1 MTRRRRAWS
10 AVVPVA
16 ALVLATASPAPAT
29 PGQAEPG
36 ASIGLVDRPPWVAPE
51 DEATFLVTTSG
62 DLAGATVQ
70 VEVFSALDS
79 VEELEDSATED
90 VGVRLSRSAP
100 LGVGFL
106 AAGPAG
112 SQVVGVSVS
121 AEPVDGSTV
130 QIVEPGVHPVVI
142 SLLGPGGDVLDQIR
156 TPLVR
161 LGDDEQEWNAPDL
174 AVLLDVAA
182 APSLQPDGTRSI
194 EAGELRRIARVG
206 DLLEAHPDLGLSVA
220 ALPDTVDALG
230 TLAEPA
236 AAELLAQLAERDPLS
251 VPYLPVPV
259 GSLVEAGLGGLV
271 APLVDRGDA
280 LLADRLGAEPAR
292 GPWTGTAE
300 LGPEGARLLAG
311 LGFDSVVVEGTATG
325 DDGEE
330 DPDALVEA
338 GPRPVEGAGLLAGMA
353 VDPTLSEALAE
364 GVGDD
369 PDAAHVALARL
380 LLSTVTPAPDED
392 DEEDEERPVVLVRPG
407 QLAAD
412 SVLAGLLALLDDPA
426 APVGAGGLELVG
438 TVVEDGSEPVEPTG
452 AAGPDVG
459 DIADR
464 VLAIGGQLD
473 SYQALIGPQSSR
485 ADDMRLQVAT
495 ALATT
500 TPAPRRD
507 AAMDTVEEVLGSAF
521 GSVRLSG
528 ERNLNLTSRRGTLP
542 VTVENANPF
551 PVDVVIRTT
560 SDRLRFP
567 DGGDLPVTVE
577 AGDARRVD
585 VPVEALATGSVPV
598 SVALWTADGSIRLDG
613 RQLNVR
619 STAISGVGL
628 LLSLGALV
636 VLVVWWIRSWRRTRR
651 DAPRDPGPVEGSMG

>member
-10 AVVPVA
+10 ALVPVA
-16 ALVLATASPAPAT
+16 ALILATASPAPAT
-29 PGQAEPG
+29 PGQEEPS

-51 DEATFLVTTSG
+51 DEAIFLVTTSG

-79 VEELEDSATED
+79 VEELEESATED

-106 AAGPAG
+106 GAGPEG
-112 SQVVGVSVS
+112 TQVVGVPVS

-142 SLLGPGGDVLDQIR
+142 SLLGPGGDVLDEIR

-161 LGDDEQEWNAPDL
+161 LGDEDQEWEAPNL

-206 DLLEAHPDLGLSVA
+206 DLLEAHPDLDLSVA
-220 ALPDTVDALG
+220 AVPDTIDALG

-236 AAELLAQLAERDPLS
+236 AAELLAQLAEVDLLS

-259 GSLVEAGLGGLV
+259 GSLVEEDLGGLV

-311 LGFDSVVVEGTATG
+311 MGFDSVVVEGARG
-325 DDGEE
+325 DDGE

-338 GPRPVEGAGLLAGMA
+338 GPRPVEGAGALAGMV
-353 VDPTLSEALAE
+353 VDPALSEALAD
-364 GVGDD
+364 GIGDD

-380 LLSTVTPAPDED
+380 LLSPVTPAPDED
-392 DEEDEERPVVLVRPG
+392 EDDEGRPVVLVRPG
-407 QLAAD
+407 QLHAD

-426 APVGAGGLELVG
+426 APVRTGGLGLVG
-438 TVVEDGSEPVEPTG
+438 TLVAEGSAPVERTG
-452 AAGPDVG
+452 ATGPDLG

-464 VLAIGGQLD
+464 VLAITGQLD
-473 SYQALIGPQSSR
+473 SYQELIGPQSSR
-485 ADDMRLQVAT
+485 ADDMRLQAAT

-551 PVDVVIRTT
+551 PVDVVIRST

-567 DGGDLPVTVE
+567 DGEDLPVTVE
-577 AGDARRVD
+577 AGDALRVD

-598 SVALWTADGSIRLDG
+598 SVALWTPDGSIRLDG

>member
-10 AVVPVA
+10 ALVPVA
-16 ALVLATASPAPAT
+16 ALILATASPAPAT
-29 PGQAEPG
+29 PGQEEPS

-51 DEATFLVTTSG
+51 DEAIFLVTTSG

-79 VEELEDSATED
+79 VEELEESATED

-106 AAGPAG
+106 GAGPEG
-112 SQVVGVSVS
+112 TQVVGVPVS

-142 SLLGPGGDVLDQIR
+142 SLLGPGGDVLDEIR

-161 LGDDEQEWNAPDL
+161 LGDEDQEWEAPNL

-206 DLLEAHPDLGLSVA
+206 DLLEAHPDLDLSVA
-220 ALPDTVDALG
+220 AVPDTIDALG

-236 AAELLAQLAERDPLS
+236 AAELLAQLAEVDLLS

-259 GSLVEAGLGGLV
+259 GSLVEEDLGGLV

-311 LGFDSVVVEGTATG
+311 MGFDSVVVEGARG
-325 DDGEE
+325 DDGE

-338 GPRPVEGAGLLAGMA
+338 GPRPVEGAGALAGMV
-353 VDPTLSEALAE
+353 VDLALSEALAD
-364 GVGDD
+364 GIGDD

-380 LLSTVTPAPDED
+380 LLSPVTPAPDED
-392 DEEDEERPVVLVRPG
+392 EDDEGRPVVLVRPG
-407 QLAAD
+407 QLHAD

-426 APVGAGGLELVG
+426 APVRTGGLGLVG
-438 TVVEDGSEPVEPTG
+438 TLVAEGSAPVERTG
-452 AAGPDVG
+452 ATGPDLG

-464 VLAIGGQLD
+464 VLAITGQLD
-473 SYQALIGPQSSR
+473 SYQELIGPQSSR
-485 ADDMRLQVAT
+485 ADDMRLQAAT

-551 PVDVVIRTT
+551 PVDVVIRST

-567 DGGDLPVTVE
+567 DGEDLPVTVE
-577 AGDARRVD
+577 AGDALRVD

-598 SVALWTADGSIRLDG
+598 SVALWTPDGSIRLDG

>member
-10 AVVPVA
+10 ALVPVA
-16 ALVLATASPAPAT
+16 ALILATASPAPAT
-29 PGQAEPG
+29 PGQEEPS

-51 DEATFLVTTSG
+51 DEAIFLVTTSG

-70 VEVFSALDS
+70 VEVFSALNS
-79 VEELEDSATED
+79 VEELEESATED

-106 AAGPAG
+106 GAGPEG
-112 SQVVGVSVS
+112 TQVVGVPVS

-142 SLLGPGGDVLDQIR
+142 SLLGPGGDVLDEIR

-161 LGDDEQEWNAPDL
+161 LGDEDQEWEAPNL

-206 DLLEAHPDLGLSVA
+206 DLLEAHPDLDLSVA
-220 ALPDTVDALG
+220 AVPDTIDALG

-236 AAELLAQLAERDPLS
+236 AAELLAQLAEVDLLS

-259 GSLVEAGLGGLV
+259 GSLVEEDLGGLV

-311 LGFDSVVVEGTATG
+311 MGFDSVVVEGARG
-325 DDGEE
+325 DDGE

-338 GPRPVEGAGLLAGMA
+338 GPRPVEGAGALAGMV
-353 VDPTLSEALAE
+353 VDPALSEALAD
-364 GVGDD
+364 GIGDD

-380 LLSTVTPAPDED
+380 LLSPVTPAPDED
-392 DEEDEERPVVLVRPG
+392 EDDEERPVVLVRPG
-407 QLAAD
+407 QLHAD

-426 APVGAGGLELVG
+426 APVRTGGLGLVG
-438 TVVEDGSEPVEPTG
+438 TLVAEGSAPVERTG
-452 AAGPDVG
+452 ATGPDLG

-464 VLAIGGQLD
+464 VLAITGQLD
-473 SYQALIGPQSSR
+473 SYQELIGPQSSR
-485 ADDMRLQVAT
+485 ADDMRLQAAT

-551 PVDVVIRTT
+551 PVDVVIRST

-567 DGGDLPVTVE
+567 DGEDLPVTVE
-577 AGDARRVD
+577 AGDALRVD

-598 SVALWTADGSIRLDG
+598 SVALWTPDGSIRLDG

>member
-10 AVVPVA
+10 ALVPVA
-16 ALVLATASPAPAT
+16 ALVLAIASPAPAA
-29 PGQAEPG
+29 PAQAEPS
-36 ASIGLVDRPPWVAPE
+36 ASIELVDRPPWVAPE

-106 AAGPAG
+106 AAGPGG
-112 SQVVGVSVS
+112 SQVVGVPVS

-161 LGDDEQEWNAPDL
+161 LGDEDREWEAPDL

-236 AAELLAQLAERDPLS
+236 AAELLAQLAELDLLS

-259 GSLVEAGLGGLV
+259 GSLVDEGLGGV
-271 APLVDRGDA
+271 VGPLVDRGDA

-311 LGFDSVVVEGTATG
+311 LGFDSVVVDGTAGG
-325 DDGEE
+325 DDGDE

-338 GPRPVEGAGLLAGMA
+338 GPRPVEGAGALAGMV

-380 LLSTVTPAPDED
+380 LLSAVTPAPDED
-392 DEEDEERPVVLVRPG
+392 DEDDED
-407 QLAAD
+407 
-412 SVLAGLLALLDDPA
+412 S
-426 APVGAGGLELVG
+426 
-438 TVVEDGSEPVEPTG
+438 
-452 AAGPDVG
+452 
-459 DIADR
+459 
-464 VLAIGGQLD
+464 
-473 SYQALIGPQSSR
+473 
-485 ADDMRLQVAT
+485 
-495 ALATT
+495 
-500 TPAPRRD
+500 
-507 AAMDTVEEVLGSAF
+507 
-521 GSVRLSG
+521 
-528 ERNLNLTSRRGTLP
+528 
-542 VTVENANPF
+542 
-551 PVDVVIRTT
+551 
-560 SDRLRFP
+560 
-567 DGGDLPVTVE
+567 
-577 AGDARRVD
+577 
-585 VPVEALATGSVPV
+585 
-598 SVALWTADGSIRLDG
+598 
-613 RQLNVR
+613 
-619 STAISGVGL
+619 
-628 LLSLGALV
+628 
-636 VLVVWWIRSWRRTRR
+636 
-651 DAPRDPGPVEGSMG
+651 